1 MMETYS
7 VFGLSAMQTE
17 VLYEL
22 ERRLVLNDIEL
33 NKKKA
38 DKKSDWLLDWDKSIS
53 LYMKET
59 LKIKDIQLFNNCN
72 DVVLKEYINSDS
84 QNNVWKYMVLLECV
98 LFSAYYPFKKEDSKK
113 YKGLKMDKK
122 TKRSMLEAI
131 AKDFLGV
138 DAKYIDIFE
147 KAFEKSIKRMSN
159 YWIKVGGVAAGIV
172 AVVLITIFT
181 WQYELLGLVAAE
193 GVSGAALI
201 TSGLAALGGGAV
213 AAGGGGVAAG
223 TAVFVGGGVLLG
235 SAVGVPSGF
244 IVATA
249 TNSKLFLSQ
258 AAKMEVVLKE
268 IVLAIQKDTDYFQ
281 KVLLNLQSQTASLT
295 AELQKLKMDEDN
307 NKKKIADLK
316 KSIKYLESVIG
327 AVQK

>member
-1 MMETYS
+1 MEKYS

-17 VLYEL
+17 ILYEL
-22 ERRLVLNDIEL
+22 ERRLVQNDIKLSE
-33 NKKKA
+33 KKVNEKL
-38 DKKSDWLLDWDKSIS
+38 DWLLDWDKSIS

-59 LKIKDIQLFNNCN
+59 LKINDIQIFNNCN
-72 DVVLKEYINSDS
+72 DHVLIECINLDS

-98 LFSAYYPFKKEDSKK
+98 LFSAYYPFRKEDSKK
-113 YKGLKMDKK
+113 FKGLRMSKK
-122 TKRSMLEAI
+122 PKRNMLETI
-131 AKDFLGV
+131 AKDYLGV

-159 YWIKVGGVAAGIV
+159 YWIKVGGISAGIV
-172 AVVLITIFT
+172 VLALIAIFT
-181 WQYELLGLVAAE
+181 FQYEILGLVAAE
-193 GVSGAALI
+193 GTSGAALI

-235 SAVGVPSGF
+235 SAVGVPCGF

-268 IVLAIQKDTDYFQ
+268 IILAIQKDTDYFQ

-295 AELQKLKMDEDN
+295 AELQKLKMDEDK
-307 NKKKIADLK
+307 NKKKIAELK